1 MLNSQSSSSN
11 STNSTSSRDKTVHTK
26 SDAKNKHGKV
36 IHKFTSESYLRI
48 ICEKSSSTK
57 SSNNDKKLLLVDKS
71 SSSSSGHVPMSSN
84 TIINSMNNMSKRKG
98 TSFQIT
104 SVSVSSGN
112 NQQPQSQQQRDNNG
126 DDSADD
132 LDESHTDDNISRI
145 TDYETPSFSEDTFSR
160 EDVFFAQPNALG
172 TAPVIPTSSQYGL
185 AIVGPDLSGNGAN
198 LSDVHV
204 SVSDAGINIMGQL
217 PNKQDDHKNE
227 RFKVVKIESTE
238 PFKRGRWMCMDY
250 LDHTTLQAQD
260 DGIDGSPKE
269 DGDENVVRTK
279 DSGLELGMEG
289 SEMNDNC
296 DMEHDNEGLD
306 QEVMRAEM
314 MNHHGGDGHHSQA
327 SHEHQHHHT
336 MTSIPIHNENHL
348 GAQQSQAQSMP
359 QGHIQ
364 QIISPHEKPNESSS
378 RGEMNPS
385 SDTLPTQASQA
396 QPSNFVGGANQQHT
410 FAADNNSP
418 MIPHHAQSMTPDMI
432 QRSLQLEQ
440 QAHNQQQMQGVTLP
454 ANILM
459 RNLGL
464 DQHHQHGNASSHQ
477 ATSSPLPTQG
487 ENAGEMEN
495 RQQHQPPQD
504 SQTSQ
509 FQNQQVGA
517 GDNKHQPANESEQAS
532 GASTNDNLINN
543 SVSDMNNMNSNDGT
557 QNTLSPS
564 SSAGLGT
571 VAEGGSAVGGGASEL
586 NSNNASNAAAPGADD
601 GQSIAEDSER
611 WVPIVSIFPSVSSHL
626 VLCDLFFSP
635 PHRTSKVAKEIKQ
648 QTFSSLLIFLHIMN
662 ALCASTDS

>member
-1 MLNSQSSSSN
+1 MGLIRLHYSNIERPRLGTKDAELGLLEIGKFFLYCPLLQRMASSRQNSSQMLNSQSSSSN

-26 SDAKNKHGKV
+26 SDAKNKQGKV

-48 ICEKSSSTK
+48 ICEKSSPSK
-57 SSNNDKKLLLVDKS
+57 PSNNDKKLLLVDKS

-112 NQQPQSQQQRDNNG
+112 NQQPQQQRDNNG

-217 PNKQDDHKNE
+217 PNKQDVDHKNE

-269 DGDENVVRTK
+269 ESDENVVRTK

-289 SEMNDNC
+289 SEMNDNG
-296 DMEHDNEGLD
+296 DIEHDNEGLD

-314 MNHHGGDGHHSQA
+314 MNNHGGDGHHT
-327 SHEHQHHHT
+327 SHEQQHHHMT
-336 MTSIPIHNENHL
+336 MTSIPIHNEVNL

-364 QIISPHEKPNESSS
+364 QIISQHEKPNESTP
-378 RGEMNPS
+378 RGELNPS

-396 QPSNFVGGANQQHT
+396 QPPSFVGGPHQQHT
-410 FAADNNSP
+410 FVADNNSP
-418 MIPHHAQSMTPDMI
+418 IMPQHAQSMTPDMI
-432 QRSLQLEQ
+432 QRSLQHEQ
-440 QAHNQQQMQGVTLP
+440 QTHNQQQMQGVTLP
-454 ANILM
+454 TNILM
-459 RNLGL
+459 QNLGL
-464 DQHHQHGNASSHQ
+464 EQHHQHGIASSHQ
-477 ATSSPLPTQG
+477 ATSSPLPPQG
-487 ENAGEMEN
+487 ENASEMEN
-495 RQQHQPPQD
+495 RQPQHQLLQD

-517 GDNKHQPANESEQAS
+517 GDNKHQPSIESEQAS

-571 VAEGGSAVGGGASEL
+571 IAEGGSAVGGGASEL
-586 NSNNASNAAAPGADD
+586 NSNNASNAVAPGADD

-611 WVPIVSIFPSVSSHL
+611 
-626 VLCDLFFSP
+626 
-635 PHRTSKVAKEIKQ
+635 
-648 QTFSSLLIFLHIMN
+648 
-662 ALCASTDS
+662 